1 MPIRSDRGR
10 NATLRALATWP
21 LYSPR
26 RLLSTITVLVVLC
39 VAVTIVASTSTH
51 RSSTSTATTSPSA
64 WTLSSSTA
72 PSTSSSGQ
80 PPIPVVAGDPTAVA
94 RRFAEA
100 WIHKLDAATWRAAIA
115 PLCTDEFRAV
125 ILPTLVPNHAAAI
138 TGNPALTRASRG
150 VAEVTVPLDTLLL
163 RLTLHDA
170 TGHGDWRI
178 SDAQPAQR

>member
-26 RLLSTITVLVVLC
+26 RLLCTITVLVVLC
-39 VAVTIVASTSTH
+39 VAVTIVASTGTH
-51 RSSTSTATTSPSA
+51 RLSTSTVTTSPST
-64 WTLSSSTA
+64 WTLS
-72 PSTSSSGQ
+72 PSTTPTTSSGGQ
-80 PPIPVVAGDPTAVA
+80 SPIPVVAGDPTVVA

-100 WIHKLDAATWRAAIA
+100 WIHKLDTAAWRAAIA

-125 ILPTLVPNHAAAI
+125 ILPTLVPDHVSAI
-138 TGNPALTRASRG
+138 TGDPALTRGSGG
-150 VAEVTVPLDTLLL
+150 VAEVTVPLDTMLLA
-163 RLTLHDA
+163 LTLHDA
-170 TGHGDWRI
+170 AGHGDWRI